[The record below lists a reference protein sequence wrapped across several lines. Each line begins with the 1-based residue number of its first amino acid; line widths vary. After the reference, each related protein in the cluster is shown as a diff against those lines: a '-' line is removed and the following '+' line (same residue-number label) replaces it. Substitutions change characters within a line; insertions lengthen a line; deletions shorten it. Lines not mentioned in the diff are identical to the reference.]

1 MHIDPMQLDYHA
13 VAYSGCSHK
22 LAMMYDN
29 IPLVQ
34 RLFRMG
40 YLDFNTHVFAHAAL
54 FPFKQLIK
62 GQPSQH
68 NLLGTCKIQLLAIN
82 HELDYFHPLSLN

>member
-1 MHIDPMQLDYHA
+1 MHIDPMQLNYHA
-13 VAYSGCSHK
+13 PAYSGCSHK

-40 YLDFNTHVFAHAAL
+40 YLDFNTHIFTCAAL
-54 FPFKQLIK
+54 FPFKQLIN
-62 GQPSQH
+62 GLPSQH
-68 NLLGTCKIQLLAIN
+68 NFMGSCKIQLLAIN
-82 HELDYFHPLSLN
+82 HELDYHSPHCLN